1 MSARDLARLVA
12 LLALTAGAAWAAIAF
27 GSRDGAVIFDPSW
40 PLTFRDPS
48 GSTLLTAGLLQL
60 RIPRVLAG
68 LVVGAG
74 LATAGLVLQGITR
87 NPLAD
92 PYLLG
97 VSGGAGLAVV
107 SLQAI
112 VPELVGLQWWAVPL
126 VAFVGAALAMIVVLQ
141 MARGSGGR
149 LSLFSLILAGVVIN
163 ALCAALISFLLA
175 RFDPHHLRITSTWLY
190 GGLGFTEVS
199 HLAAVAVI
207 TAGTWIAVRAW
218 AHRLNAFALGVFGA
232 EQVGVDAERLMVR
245 AALLSSLLAA
255 LGVSLAGLL
264 GYVGLIVPH
273 AARLLV
279 GSDFRRTL
287 SLSALGGALLLV
299 IADAAA
305 RLMLAP
311 EELPV
316 GVLTALVGCPVLL
329 WQLRRQLR
337 EGSS

>member
-1 MSARDLARLVA
+1 MSRDVARLVV
-12 LLALTAGAAWAAIAF
+12 LLALTAAGAWLAIAL
-27 GSRDGAVIFDPSW
+27 GSRDGAVAFDPRW
-40 PLTFRDPS
+40 PLTFADAS
-48 GSTLLTAGLLQL
+48 GSPLLTAGLLQL
-60 RIPRVLAG
+60 RVPRVIAA
-68 LVVGAG
+68 LVVGAA
-74 LATAGLVLQGITR
+74 LATAGLILQGITR

-107 SLQAI
+107 SLQAL
-112 VPELVGLQWWAVPL
+112 VPELVGLGWWAVPAS
-126 VAFVGAALAMIVVLQ
+126 AFVGAALAMIVVLQ
-141 MARGSGGR
+141 LARGGGGR
-149 LSLFSLILAGVVIN
+149 LSLFSLILAGVVLN
-163 ALCAALISFLLA
+163 AFCAALISFLLA

-190 GGLGFTEVS
+190 GGLGFTDVS
-199 HLAAVAVI
+199 HLVVVSAL
-207 TAGTWIAVRAW
+207 TALSWLAMRAW
-218 AHRLNAFALGVFGA
+218 AHRLNAFALGLRGA
-232 EQVGVDAERLMVR
+232 EQVGVDAERLMLR

-273 AARLLV
+273 AVRLLV

-299 IADAAA
+299 VADTAA

-329 WQLRRQLR
+329 WQLRMQLR
-337 EGSS
+337 GSSA